1 MERGK
6 PIAQLNSGDETMTRA
21 EFAKGSATFLVVI
34 VAGLLSETYLDRH
47 LAAVETDKKATSRD
61 GTDGSAPTTSCLQ
74 PTMKWRRVSLLVR
87 LPRMCACPRT
97 LESLGSTTL
106 ESPK

>member
-1 MERGK
+1 VERGK

-61 GTDGSAPTTSCLQ
+61 GAEAPAPSTSPACVGKDGSWKNWPWSNVPIL
-74 PTMKWRRVSLLVR
+74 
-87 LPRMCACPRT
+87 
-97 LESLGSTTL
+97 
-106 ESPK
+106 SPKCREDR